1 MIHQCISLPY
11 RWCTYYS
18 YHAYRPVTLL
28 SVLVFQ
34 GEGVVL
40 QTVLQGEG
48 GGIAEIR
55 ERGSG
60 ISFFE
65 N

>member
-1 MIHQCISLPY
+1 MCG
-11 RWCTYYS
+11 
-18 YHAYRPVTLL
+18 PVTLL

-34 GEGVVL
+34 G

-55 ERGSG
+55 ERGIG
-60 ISFFE
+60 DFIFGKLTVIF
-65 N
+65 